1 MSLKSNLK
9 RLYQRKIKKMTESDI
24 LIDKLRKIG
33 STVGNNCFIFSEHVE
48 TTEPYLVSIG
58 DNVTI
63 SYNVSFNTHDDSV
76 EAYYK
81 KDTLIVGRIEI
92 GNNCFIGTGVIILPG
107 VTIADNCV
115 IGAGSVVTKSFLEK
129 GSVIA
134 GVPAKKISTTKELY
148 EKNRKYIIDTTGKG
162 FSERKE
168 YILSNIEVQKK
179 V

>member
-1 MSLKSNLK
+1 MTALHVKELRIFWKAIDFAVLFEYLKTCEPNLV
-9 RLYQRKIKKMTESDI
+9 TN
-24 LIDKLRKIG
+24 
-33 STVGNNCFIFSEHVE
+33 GNGVNIA
-48 TTEPYLVSIG
+48 G
-58 DNVTI
+58 G
-63 SYNVSFNTHDDSV
+63 VSFTINDDSI

-134 GVPAKKISTTKELY
+134 GVPAKKISTTKE
-148 EKNRKYIIDTTGKG
+148 
-162 FSERKE
+162 
-168 YILSNIEVQKK
+168 
-179 V
+179 